1 MKVGFIG
8 LGSMGGDQAML
19 LAQSEHDIK
28 VFDVFPKAMEKFEGL
43 ATLAESIADVG
54 KGVDVVG
61 LCVRDD
67 QQVNECVDQ
76 LLPVMTSGSV
86 LLVHSTVHPDTM
98 RTLTE
103 RAKEVGIVAL
113 DAAVT
118 RTVMKPG
125 VPFVCCMMGGD
136 EAVVNQVRSV
146 LDTFSTDVVYAGPN
160 GAGMAMKI
168 ANNLVSWSE
177 IMIAL
182 EAFELAEASGVSTA
196 SLISVMKKNGVMSP
210 PMESFLQVRDVMDK
224 PEMQELIR
232 SQSGIGEK
240 DLGLAEKVG
249 KSAGVETQIGS
260 YISTFIKDK
269 LNRMAGE

>member
-19 LAQSEHDIK
+19 LAKSEHELK
-28 VFDVFPKAMEKFEGL
+28 VFDVFPKAMQKFEGL
-43 ATLAESIADVG
+43 ATLAETIADVG
-54 KGVDVVG
+54 KDVDVVG

-67 QQVNECVDQ
+67 NQVNDCVNE
-76 LLPVMTSGSV
+76 LLPVMKAGSV

-98 RTLTE
+98 RSLTE
-103 RAKEVGIVAL
+103 RAKAAGVEAL

-118 RTVMKPG
+118 RTVMTPG
-125 VPFVCCMMGGD
+125 VPFVCCMMGGA
-136 EAVVNQVRSV
+136 EEVVSRVRPI
-146 LDTFSTDVVYAGPN
+146 LDTFSTDVVLAGPN

-196 SLISVMKKNGVMSP
+196 SLIDVMKKNGVMSP
-210 PMESFLQVRDVMDK
+210 PMESFLQVREVMDK
-224 PEMQELIR
+224 PEMQELIL

-249 KSAGVETQIGS
+249 KSAGVDTTIGS
-260 YISTFIKDK
+260 FISTFIKGKLDK
-269 LNRMAGE
+269 MAGQ